1 MKKIDN
7 PNVLDLVLA
16 FISNHRNPIEIN
28 VSIRNKDGSREIQI
42 FTGKK
47 ETIVTF
53 TFKIL
58 LLFVMSGLYI
68 LSDGNI
74 IHTNQNKSH

>member
-47 ETIVTF
+47 ETI
-53 TFKIL
+53 
-58 LLFVMSGLYI
+58 
-68 LSDGNI
+68 DR
-74 IHTNQNKSH
+74 KSVV